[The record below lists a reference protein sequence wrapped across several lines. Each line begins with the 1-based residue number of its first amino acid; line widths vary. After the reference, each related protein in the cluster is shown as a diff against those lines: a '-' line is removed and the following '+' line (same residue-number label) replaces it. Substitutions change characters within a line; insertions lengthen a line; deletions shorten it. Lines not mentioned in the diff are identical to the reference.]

1 MPAGT
6 ITFLFSDIEGSSKKW
21 EQHPDAMRVALA
33 AHDRMMRG
41 AFESHGGYV
50 FKTVG
55 DAFCVA
61 FDTGLEALRGAIEAQ
76 RALHGATWEG
86 IEELKVRMALHTGA
100 AEQRDGDYFGQALNR
115 VARILASAH
124 GGQVLL
130 SFPTEELVR
139 DGLPR
144 GVQLRAL
151 GEHRLRDL
159 ARPEHLFQIVAPD
172 LPSQFPALRSLESV
186 RTICLCNSRASL
198 AASAN
203 WRK

>member
-1 MPAGT
+1 MPILPIGT

-21 EQHPDAMRVALA
+21 ELYPDAMRVALA
-33 AHDRMMRG
+33 EHDRLLRT
-41 AFESHGGYV
+41 AFESNGGYV

-61 FDTGLEALRGAIEAQ
+61 FDTGLQALNGALQAQ
-76 RALHGATWEG
+76 RALRNVTWEG

-100 AEQRDGDYFGQALNR
+100 AEHRDGDYFGQTLNR

-130 SFPTEELVR
+130 SLPTEELVR
-139 DGLPR
+139 DGLPP

-151 GEHRLRDL
+151 GRAFVPDG
-159 ARPEHLFQIVAPD
+159 HLGPAVAVPR
-172 LPSQFPALRSLESV
+172 PALAGKRAEQPARATHQFHRP
-186 RTICLCNSRASL
+186 RTRAGGSEAL
-198 AASAN
+198 A
-203 WRK
+203 